1 MNHLVKFN
9 VTDKETLVLQIE
21 SSYMKYEDDL
31 SKALGIDFMPTR
43 MYRFVGSD
51 LTADETQ
58 IEALTIDDLAC
69 LSLVNGRY
77 YLVSINC

>member
-1 MNHLVKFN
+1 MNGLVKFN

-31 SKALGIDFMPTR
+31 SKALGIDFAPTR
-43 MYRFVGSD
+43 MFRFVGSD

-58 IEALTIDDLAC
+58 IEY
-69 LSLVNGRY
+69 LSLLDLGNLKSFKIIG
-77 YLVSINC
+77 I